1 MQQHAM
7 RRELG
12 ARMLS
17 SMAGNGLA
25 PASFAALSASGSP
38 SRAVRATVLFMS
50 VGVVLNYVIPAR
62 VFGWLMS
69 FLSFLS
75 FDVAV
80 IWAMI
85 VLTHMRFRRALAAR
99 GETVAFRMPYA
110 SVTSWICLV
119 FVAFVFVMLGVD
131 PTTRGSLYAGA
142 AVMALMA
149 IIYRRSRHLQAAAR
163 STRVGLGVERV

>member
-1 MQQHAM
+1 MARLGEHGSPFVTTFESLGLRQAAGIVNFVVVTAA
-7 RRELG
+7 LSSFNCIVFSG

-25 PASFAALSASGSP
+25 PASFAVLSASGSP

-69 FLSFLS
+69 FLSF
-75 FDVAV
+75 DVAV

-85 VLTHMRFRRALAAR
+85 VLTHMRFRRGRAR
-99 GETVAFRMPYA
+99 RDG
-110 SVTSWICLV
+110 
-119 FVAFVFVMLGVD
+119 GV
-131 PTTRGSLYAGA
+131 PH
-142 AVMALMA
+142 AV
-149 IIYRRSRHLQAAAR
+149 
-163 STRVGLGVERV
+163 RVGHVVDLPRVRRVRVRDARRRPDDARVAAPARR